1 MNLVRSIIVP
11 QTMARDT
18 AQNTNSKNHLAAAG
32 AVLAAMAGRFICEPG
47 LNVGKKPLPPITAKM
62 PPAPNAKPKPT
73 AQYAI
78 ELTLRLVTTLATT
91 VPTFFMRL
99 KPTSSIAKPACMNI
113 TRQPVTITQTVSAAT
128 PAACVAVRS
137 SAMTAMG
144 TNAAATVTAA
154 ASRRISLRFINA
166 CLNAIKGLGKV
177 ASSGGDPPARGSAY
191 GDARPLQNVRLI
203 QSVKRRVR
211 AKGTIS
217 AGLWISPVVWTTRK
231 SEAPI
236 RA

>member
-47 LNVGKKPLPPITAKM
+47 LKVGKKPLPPITAKM

-99 KPTSSIAKPACMNI
+99 KPTSSIAKPACMNM
-113 TRQPVTITQTVSAAT
+113 TRQPVTMTQTVSAAT
-128 PAACVAVRS
+128 PAAWVAVWS
-137 SAMTAMG
+137 SAATAMG
-144 TNAAATVTAA
+144 ISPANRAKPAAMTSTGMRLSSAVLRSDLRVDNEVTSELVATC
-154 ASRRISLRFINA
+154 SRVR
-166 CLNAIKGLGKV
+166 LGGARSRLKR
-177 ASSGGDPPARGSAY
+177 ALATKSSVPARVLRTTSG
-191 GDARPLQNVRLI
+191 
-203 QSVKRRVR
+203 
-211 AKGTIS
+211 
-217 AGLWISPVVWTTRK
+217 GLWISLVV
-231 SEAPI
+231 
-236 RA
+236 

>member
-47 LNVGKKPLPPITAKM
+47 LKVGKKPLPPITAKM

-113 TRQPVTITQTVSAAT
+113 TRQPVTMTQTVSAAT
-128 PAACVAVRS
+128 PAAWVAVWS
-137 SAMTAMG
+137 SAATAMG
-144 TNAAATVTAA
+144 ISPANRAKPAA
-154 ASRRISLRFINA
+154 IKNNGLRFDS
-166 CLNAIKGLGKV
+166 AILRSELGIDKNV
-177 ASSGGDPPARGSAY
+177 TSMWFGHR
-191 GDARPLQNVRLI
+191 LVVRLWVRRPR
-203 QSVKRRVR
+203 SKRVHLTKGPGAPR
-211 AKGTIS
+211 ALRTTGPR
-217 AGLWISPVVWTTRK
+217 LWISLVV
-231 SEAPI
+231 
-236 RA
+236 